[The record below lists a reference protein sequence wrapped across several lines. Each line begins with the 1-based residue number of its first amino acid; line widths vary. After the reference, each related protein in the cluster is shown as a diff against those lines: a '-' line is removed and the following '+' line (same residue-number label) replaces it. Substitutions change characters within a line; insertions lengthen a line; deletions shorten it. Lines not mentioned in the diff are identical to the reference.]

1 MKRGRK
7 KIDYRINKENT
18 KIICLFTHTKKVTN
32 ELKSHVTCLG
42 FPGGSAVE
50 NLLAMQKTQERWVRS
65 PGREDPVEKGMATHS
80 SILAWRMP
88 WSEESDRLQSMGSQS
103 RTWLKWLSMH
113 ARTSLIWLEHG
124 TAMLLPAKYCD
135 TGCRLGLRASCT
147 AESSAFLCFLSF
159 LAR

>member
-88 WSEESDRLQSMGSQS
+88 WSEESDGLQS
-103 RTWLKWLSMH
+103 
-113 ARTSLIWLEHG
+113 
-124 TAMLLPAKYCD
+124 
-135 TGCRLGLRASCT
+135 LGLQSWT
-147 AESSAFLCFLSF
+147 
-159 LAR
+159 

>member
-18 KIICLFTHTKKVTN
+18 KIICLFTHTIKVTN

-65 PGREDPVEKGMATHS
+65 PGREDPVEKGMAAHS

-103 RTWLKWLSMH
+103 RT
-113 ARTSLIWLEHG
+113 
-124 TAMLLPAKYCD
+124 
-135 TGCRLGLRASCT
+135 
-147 AESSAFLCFLSF
+147 
-159 LAR
+159 

>member
-18 KIICLFTHTKKVTN
+18 KIICLFTHTIKVTN

-80 SILAWRMP
+80 SILA
-88 WSEESDRLQSMGSQS
+88 
-103 RTWLKWLSMH
+103 
-113 ARTSLIWLEHG
+113 
-124 TAMLLPAKYCD
+124 
-135 TGCRLGLRASCT
+135 
-147 AESSAFLCFLSF
+147 
-159 LAR
+159 

>member
-18 KIICLFTHTKKVTN
+18 KIICLFTHTIKVTN

-65 PGREDPVEKGMATHS
+65 LDWQYPLEEGMETYS
-80 SILAWRMP
+80 SILTWKIP
-88 WSEESDRLQSMGSQS
+88 WAEEPGGLQSVRSQ
-103 RTWLKWLSMH
+103 RVRH
-113 ARTSLIWLEHG
+113 
-124 TAMLLPAKYCD
+124 D
-135 TGCRLGLRASCT
+135 
-147 AESSAFLCFLSF
+147 
-159 LAR
+159 

>member
-103 RTWLKWLSMH
+103 RT
-113 ARTSLIWLEHG
+113 
-124 TAMLLPAKYCD
+124 
-135 TGCRLGLRASCT
+135 
-147 AESSAFLCFLSF
+147 
-159 LAR
+159 

>member
-18 KIICLFTHTKKVTN
+18 KIICLFTHKKKVTN

-103 RTWLKWLSMH
+103 RT
-113 ARTSLIWLEHG
+113 
-124 TAMLLPAKYCD
+124 
-135 TGCRLGLRASCT
+135 
-147 AESSAFLCFLSF
+147 
-159 LAR
+159 

>member
-18 KIICLFTHTKKVTN
+18 KIICLFTHTIKVTN

-88 WSEESDRLQSMGSQS
+88 WSEESDGLQS
-103 RTWLKWLSMH
+103 
-113 ARTSLIWLEHG
+113 
-124 TAMLLPAKYCD
+124 
-135 TGCRLGLRASCT
+135 LGLQSWT
-147 AESSAFLCFLSF
+147 
-159 LAR
+159 

>member
-18 KIICLFTHTKKVTN
+18 KIICLFTHTIKVTN

-103 RTWLKWLSMH
+103 
-113 ARTSLIWLEHG
+113 
-124 TAMLLPAKYCD
+124 
-135 TGCRLGLRASCT
+135 
-147 AESSAFLCFLSF
+147 
-159 LAR
+159 